1 MLRKL
6 FLYITAAVMV
16 VTLGFPVTAAAI
28 DKNKA
33 DYTFF
38 SLNDI
43 LFYDPS
49 ACSADGSDSGGGAE
63 GLVGNDNLEKAL
75 RYYVSKGLTLAQAS
89 GILGNYGRE
98 SGVNPAIIQGIDGNP
113 PTIAEADYKP
123 VNGVGFGIA
132 QWTFTSRQ
140 SGLVALSA
148 SSNRPIID
156 LGLQLDYSWQEL
168 NGTHKAA
175 LTSLQAA
182 TTADNAAYVFHR
194 DFEGS
199 ADSEETVKANRGG
212 DALLIFAQYRTI
224 IQDGTSGT
232 SSENAV
238 CTGNG
243 KASEFVDGFAIY
255 NQSDPASAWAKIPY
269 GPGKD
274 VAAAGCGP
282 SAMAMIITALTKQTV
297 TPADTAVYGRD
308 HVPSTIYIVDGEGA
322 GSLHNI
328 QNIVGEHWGLTAT
341 NMNKS
346 IPKINEGLRAGGL
359 VILAGSGAAP
369 FTSGGHFIV
378 VRAVTADNKWLIGD
392 SNGTKGI
399 ENSKKEWD
407 PVFIMSMVGSYSWL
421 LTK

>member
-1 MLRKL
+1 MILRRLIL
-6 FLYITAAVMV
+6 FAIAAVMV
-16 VTLGFPVTAAAI
+16 VTLGFPVTATALTGKS
-28 DKNKA
+28 DK
-33 DYTFF
+33 TFF

-49 ACSADGSDSGGGAE
+49 ACSADGSDSGGEADS
-63 GLVGNDNLEKAL
+63 LVGNDNLEKAL
-75 RYYVSKGLTLAQAS
+75 RYYVGKGLTLAQAS
-89 GILGNYGRE
+89 GILGNFGRE
-98 SGVNPAIIQGIDGNP
+98 SGVNPAIIQGVNGNP
-113 PTIAEADYKP
+113 PTIASEGYKP

-140 SGLVALSA
+140 SGLVALST
-148 SSNRPIID
+148 SSSRPIID

-168 NGTHKAA
+168 NGSHKAA
-175 LTSLQAA
+175 LTSLKAA

-194 DFEGS
+194 DYEGS
-199 ADSEETVKANRGG
+199 ADSEETVRKNRGG
-212 DALLIFAQYRTI
+212 DALQIYAQYRTI
-224 IQDGTSGT
+224 IKDGTGNT
-232 SSENAV
+232 SSEDAV

-255 NQSDPASAWAKIPY
+255 NQSDPKSAWARIPY

-308 HVPSTIYIVDGEGA
+308 HVPTTVYIEGGVGA
-322 GSLHNI
+322 GSRHNI
-328 QNIVGEHWGLTAT
+328 HTIIGERWGLKST
-341 NMNKS
+341 NMNRS

-378 VRAVTADNKWLIGD
+378 VRAVTADNKWLVGD

-407 PVFIMSMVGSYSWL
+407 PVFIMSMVDGYSWL